1 MLFYKI
7 TEKNKKNKISHNW
20 GAHTYLFYLRDFSS
34 DTFWA
39 GSDKNN
45 PLPHG
50 SSYLYSSC
58 FSWLKAGQRSLCPCF
73 KNFNSSRIHPR
84 VYTHQQYISVTSLMC
99 LKGQVKTLSWKKRK
113 KRMPIRALA
122 VCLLCVCQVF
132 FIFLFSVSFLHFVK
146 K

>member
-1 MLFYKI
+1 M
-7 TEKNKKNKISHNW
+7 
-20 GAHTYLFYLRDFSS
+20 HTYLFYLRVFSS

-84 VYTHQQYISVTSLMC
+84 VYTHQQYVSVTSLVC
-99 LKGQVKTLSWKKRK
+99 LKGQVKTLSWKKEK
-113 KRMPIRALA
+113 KRMPISALA
-122 VCLLCVCQVF
+122 VCYVSAKSFSFFLF
-132 FIFLFSVSFLHFVK
+132 FILFYFFILWRKKIDYKVK
-146 K
+146 NVQVWNS

>member
-1 MLFYKI
+1 M
-7 TEKNKKNKISHNW
+7 
-20 GAHTYLFYLRDFSS
+20 HTYLFYLRVFSS

-84 VYTHQQYISVTSLMC
+84 VYTHQQYVSVTSLVC
-99 LKGQVKTLSWKKRK
+99 LKGQVKTLSWKKEK
-113 KRMPIRALA
+113 KRMPISALA
-122 VCLLCVCQVF
+122 VCYVSAKSFSF
-132 FIFLFSVSFLHFVK
+132 FYFLFCFISSFCEEKKIDYKVK
-146 K
+146 NVQVWNS